1 MPQPN
6 EREFLQHVLRNH
18 APAILFCESLFRISQ
33 TLDDLLDRDRPV
45 SQETVYNAFFEALI
59 GLPAN
64 TFYRENEPFLRPLM
78 AMALQ
83 DWRDSFVLER
93 MPEYHHR
100 SLAYVLRDQLTG
112 LVVQCAGLIGG
123 AQWMQQVGPEIRLHF
138 HDETLADYMAALPGP
153 IDAPEVM
160 QLREQLEAL
169 QLDTAVQSSGIE
181 LPAEVD
187 GASHE
192 LHAGLDEMNVMGE
205 QP

>member
-1 MPQPN
+1 MPKPN
-6 EREFLQHVLRNH
+6 EREFLQHVLQNH
-18 APAILFCESLFRISQ
+18 GPAILFCETLFRISQ

-64 TFYRENEPFLRPLM
+64 AFYRENELFLRPLM

-93 MPEYHHR
+93 IGRYHER
-100 SLAYVLRDQLTG
+100 TLAYVLRDQLSG

-123 AQWMQQVGPEIRLHF
+123 AQWMQQIGPEIRLHF
-138 HDETLADYMAALPGP
+138 HDEPLEQYLAELPGP
-153 IDAPEVM
+153 IEAPEVVE
-160 QLREQLEAL
+160 LRERVAQLQHDAMERSAL
-169 QLDTAVQSSGIE
+169 ADI
-181 LPAEVD
+181 
-187 GASHE
+187 
-192 LHAGLDEMNVMGE
+192 AGD